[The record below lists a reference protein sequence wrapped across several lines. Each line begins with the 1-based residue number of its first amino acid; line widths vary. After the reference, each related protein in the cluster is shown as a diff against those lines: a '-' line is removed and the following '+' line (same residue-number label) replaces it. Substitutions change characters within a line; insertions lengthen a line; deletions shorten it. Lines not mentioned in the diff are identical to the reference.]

1 MEPGAKKV
9 LLIVLALFI
18 LFPFLPAIRRA
29 LTPVPLTIERFHNA
43 LAARFSVD
51 AFDIVEPAQMEAVEQ
66 ANLYVSGASVSIFRY
81 NAEGKIVKQ
90 MEFNKPDSGSIAVEA
105 MGIAQSLGAKVAHQ
119 TPTIVTRNG
128 MFMLIVSSE
137 DKALNSQIAQV
148 FESL

>member
-9 LLIVLALFI
+9 LFIILALFI
-18 LFPFLPAIRRA
+18 LFPLLPTIKRA
-29 LTPVPLTIERFHNA
+29 LTPVPVTLERFHNA
-43 LAARFSVD
+43 LAARFTVEGYD
-51 AFDIVEPAQMEAVEQ
+51 LVEPAQMEAVEQ

-90 MEFNKPDSGSIAVEA
+90 MEYNKPDSGSIAVEA

-137 DKALNSQIAQV
+137 DKALNTQIARV
-148 FESL
+148 FEAL

>member
-1 MEPGAKKV
+1 MEPGAKKA

-51 AFDIVEPAQMEAVEQ
+51 AFDLVEPAQMEAVEQ

-81 NAEGKIVKQ
+81 SAEGKIVKQ